1 MLVRPFSIDVSQELL
16 DELYVRL
23 ARIKWPSEA
32 TIAVLADGGTGP
44 PGLPVDWLRR
54 LMERW
59 LGGFD
64 WPTQQ
69 ARLNRLPLVQ
79 VQFGG
84 QFVHAVHL
92 RGRRPSPMPLLL
104 CHGWPSSFAEF
115 TEMVPRLTDP
125 VAFGG
130 DPDDALSVVAPS
142 LPGFIFS
149 TPLPAGHSTDVVD
162 LFADLMRQLG
172 YETFG
177 VHSVD
182 LGSFVAH
189 RLALDHPN
197 RIRGLHTTYPAESP
211 GVDNQRWQWRN
222 SCPSGLSGW
231 RPAADTRTCSGPGL

>member
-69 ARLNRLPLVQ
+69 ARLNRLPQVQ

-197 RIRGLHTTYPAESP
+197 RIRGLHTTYPAEPP